1 MKLKYYVFMPTRL
14 RFQFK
19 LVATE
24 PKNYLSKNEF

>member
-1 MKLKYYVFMPTRL
+1 MKLENYVFMQERL
-14 RFQFK
+14 RFQLK